1 MRNAL
6 LIDLGGTNVRY
17 AFFIKNTLSKISKE
31 KISDKD
37 FIPFLTKLL
46 KGEKDKIDYLVIA
59 AAGPNNRKS
68 INLTNRNLLIDSS
81 ELKAKLNLKECIL
94 LNDWE
99 AVAQSLSE
107 LNQEYFLPIK
117 NGTSSYK
124 NTILIGPGTGLGVTL
139 IIKGQIIP
147 TEFGNTLSPTKSMLK
162 NFDLRDN
169 KTFFSLESIL
179 SGPGIEKL
187 YEEKFGRKLS
197 SEKIIFS
204 SFKGDK
210 DGLFIIE
217 NFLKTLVSIINDLVL
232 SFSCERVILGGS
244 ILNALKPILM
254 TKKILDYFTLEI
266 NPKYSQLI
274 ERTRVDLLTEDEPGI
289 FGCLAFFKKNN
300 L

>member
-117 NGTSSYK
+117 NGTSSYE

-147 TEFGNTLSPTKSMLK
+147 TEFGNTLSPTRSMLK
-162 NFDLRDN
+162 NFDLIDN

-204 SFKGDK
+204 SLEGDK

-232 SFSCERVILGGS
+232 SFSCEKVILGGS

-254 TKKILDYFTLEI
+254 TEKILNYFPSEI
-266 NPKYSQLI
+266 NPKYTELM
-274 ERTRVDLLTEDEPGI
+274 ERTQVDLLAEDEPGI
-289 FGCLAFFKKNN
+289 FGCLALIKTK
-300 L
+300 

>member
-117 NGTSSYK
+117 NGTSSYE

-147 TEFGNTLSPTKSMLK
+147 TEFGNTLSPTRSMLK
-162 NFDLRDN
+162 NFDLIDN

-204 SFKGDK
+204 SLEGDK

-254 TKKILDYFTLEI
+254 TKKILDYFPLEI